1 MATHSSILAW
11 RIPWTEESGLQSGVA
26 ESVMTEQQQLVVQQ
40 LKTVLPPQ
48 GTRNWIPLSE
58 TESLHAAT
66 KDTACRN

>member
-40 LKTVLPPQ
+40 LKTLCSHHRVPGTGSRSLKQRVCVPQ
-48 GTRNWIPLSE
+48 
-58 TESLHAAT
+58 
-66 KDTACRN
+66 

>member
-40 LKTVLPPQ
+40 LKTLCSHHRVPGTGSHSLKQRVCVPQ
-48 GTRNWIPLSE
+48 
-58 TESLHAAT
+58 
-66 KDTACRN
+66 